1 MHKVLVNDLD
11 YEVYIL
17 YNGYMNGLKVSKAI
31 YNKSIVTFSLGFTLK
46 TSLDLHNHMILVP
59 SYCPF

>member
-31 YNKSIVTFSLGFTLK
+31 YN
-46 TSLDLHNHMILVP
+46 
-59 SYCPF
+59 